1 MKVIKAGDQLLI
13 TYRQNLCDDDI
24 AVIREGFDQHLPGVE
39 VGILDGIADVAVVR
53 KPKRVAAPA
62 AAALGWA
69 FIVAGAAW
77 YWKEKRRGAV
87 REGS

>member
-24 AVIREGFDQHLPGVE
+24 AVIREGFDQHLPGVK
-39 VGILDGIADVAVVR
+39 VGILDGVYDTAVIR
-53 KPKRVAAPA
+53 RSASKG